1 MAIKYRIVLLC
12 SNTYFW
18 TLANVGLRVKL
29 HSDFVS
35 YSEVSLIKIMDYT
48 ALEVDFVGGLGNA
61 ALIHLNAI
69 IMHLYSISW

>member
-1 MAIKYRIVLLC
+1 M
-12 SNTYFW
+12 
-18 TLANVGLRVKL
+18 GLRVKL

-35 YSEVSLIKIMDYT
+35 YSEVSLIKTMDYT

-69 IMHLYSISW
+69 IMHLYSIAW